1 MPRLDP
7 VTDSEADEITAQ
19 VFAGFAAEGR
29 EPIALYRVL
38 ANSPQML
45 RSYSTL
51 ARSLRYDAQVPRK
64 LRELLILRTAQ
75 LVGSDYE
82 WAHHRA
88 MAAKAG
94 IDEQKVAELAQWRV
108 SERFDGPERAV
119 LGLAEQVH
127 GLAVT
132 DESFADLRGVFRDDE
147 VVELLLTAAFYQ
159 AVARLIQGL
168 GLEVE
173 SEYQPFLSPPGSA
186 PQ

>member
-1 MPRLDP
+1 MSRLDP
-7 VTDSEADEITAQ
+7 IADGDADEIVAG

-38 ANSPQML
+38 ANAPQLL

-51 ARSLRYDAQVPRK
+51 ARSLRYDAQVPRP

-82 WAHHRA
+82 WSHHRA
-88 MAAKAG
+88 MAVKVG
-94 IDEQKVAELAQWRV
+94 ITDAKVAELARWRD
-108 SERFDGPERAV
+108 SDRFDTAERAV

-127 GLAVT
+127 EMAVS
-132 DESFADLRGVFRDDE
+132 DAGFADLRTVFGADE

-173 SEYQPFLSPPGSA
+173 PEYEPFLGLPDVTSR
-186 PQ
+186 